1 MFRRRGLLCLLAAS
15 LAGCASVAPTQVGQM
30 MGTIAG
36 SVAAPGV
43 GGPLG
48 GLVGLLAGM
57 VVQGQVDRVTERRER
72 VELGNQMETP
82 SSPGAAAPAPQAPQG
97 EPTRVWVDEHLLDGR
112 LVAGHFEQRYLP

>member
-82 SSPGAAAPAPQAPQG
+82 SSPGAAAPAPQERFRRLTHLRNLLLKSAKSS
-97 EPTRVWVDEHLLDGR
+97 RVTVPWD
-112 LVAGHFEQRYLP
+112 QT

>member
-1 MFRRRGLLCLLAAS
+1 MFRSSDLLCLLAAL
-15 LAGCASVAPTQVGQM
+15 LAGCASVSPTQVGQM

-57 VVQGQVDRVTERRER
+57 VVQGQVDRGTERRER
-72 VELGNQMETP
+72 GELGNQIENP
-82 SSPGAAAPAPQAPQG
+82 SHPGAAAPAPQAPQG
-97 EPTRVWVDEHLLDGR
+97 EPTRGW
-112 LVAGHFEQRYLP
+112 AG